1 MKTED
6 EGNIFTNSTGSC
18 SD

>member
-6 EGNIFTNSTGSC
+6 ELR
-18 SD
+18 